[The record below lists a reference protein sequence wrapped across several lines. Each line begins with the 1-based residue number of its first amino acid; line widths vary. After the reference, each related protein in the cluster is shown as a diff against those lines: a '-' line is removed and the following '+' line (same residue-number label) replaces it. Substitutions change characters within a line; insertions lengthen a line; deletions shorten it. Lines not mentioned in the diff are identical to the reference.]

1 MVGSISWELSLEDT
15 DLSVQSIELYMS
27 SKMTLRGNINW
38 ELHGDDSSVKP
49 TPGTTWKT
57 GELAGSKHIA
67 LTAMMSDRKKH
78 SSNQSTQL
86 LPAVRS
92 NADEGT
98 TLRIEV
104 KLQGEVQNTI
114 F

>member
-15 DLSVQSIELYMS
+15 DLHVQSIELYVGSNMIG
-27 SKMTLRGNINW
+27 RGNINW
-38 ELHGDDSSVKP
+38 ELHGDDNTVKP
-49 TPGTTWKT
+49 TPGSTWRT
-57 GELAGSKHIA
+57 GDLAGSKHIF
-67 LTAMMSDRKKH
+67 LTAMMSGRKK
-78 SSNQSTQL
+78 QTMQL

-104 KLQGEVQNTI
+104 KLQGKI
-114 F
+114 